1 MSPPG
6 EPRKDAKMTA
16 RNIRNPSDRAAL
28 IARGY
33 AWATVRPRGESKGRV
48 ASAHRSYERAQRI
61 AKGRDLAIVDREVTP
76 CSRTGTFGH

>member
-6 EPRKDAKMTA
+6 EPRKDAEMTA
-16 RNIRNPSDRAAL
+16 RKIRNPSDRAAL

-61 AKGRDLAIVDREVTP
+61 AKGRDLAIVEIAAGD
-76 CSRTGTFGH
+76 SF

>member
-6 EPRKDAKMTA
+6 EPRKDAEMTA

-33 AWATVRPRGESKGRV
+33 AWATARPRGESKGRV

-61 AKGRDLAIVDREVTP
+61 AKGRDLAIVEIAAGD
-76 CSRTGTFGH
+76 SF

>member
-6 EPRKDAKMTA
+6 EPRKDAEMTA

-33 AWATVRPRGESKGRV
+33 AWATVRPRGELKGRV

-61 AKGRDLAIVDREVTP
+61 AKGRDLAIVEIAAGD
-76 CSRTGTFGH
+76 SF

>member
-1 MSPPG
+1 MSPPS
-6 EPRKDAKMTA
+6 ERRKDAKMTA
-16 RNIRNPSDRAAL
+16 RNICNPSDRAAL

-61 AKGRDLAIVDREVTP
+61 AKGRLAIVDREVTP